1 MSAKKPTPTT
11 QTPTRQTPDNAKEK
25 EIKQMEKEIDDR
37 YREAEKARDSGD
49 SATFNKIK
57 TELEPLQEKLY
68 QKRGDKKNITGV

>member
-1 MSAKKPTPTT
+1 MSAKKPATT
-11 QTPTRQTPDNAKEK
+11 QTPTKQTPENAKEQ
-25 EIKQMEKEIDDR
+25 EIKKMEKEIDDR
-37 YREAEKARDSGD
+37 YREAEKARESGD